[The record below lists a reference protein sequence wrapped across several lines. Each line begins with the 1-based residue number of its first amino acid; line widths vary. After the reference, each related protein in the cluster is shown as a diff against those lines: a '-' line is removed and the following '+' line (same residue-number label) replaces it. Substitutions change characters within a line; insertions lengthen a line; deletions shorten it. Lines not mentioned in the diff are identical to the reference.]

1 MKKIT
6 RNLLS
11 ILMTAILFVTAM
23 IPSFAM
29 DSSAW
34 DEVWESADSKAGLIM
49 FVGSDESERNFTW
62 YTETQNTPVITLST
76 NALMLDSEEF
86 AGSTEK
92 ASDGDFVNHV
102 TVTGLDFDTT
112 YYYKATSG
120 DYESAVY
127 SFRTAAE
134 DEFKAVY
141 MTDIHIT
148 GDAENTES
156 LYNTSFNFNNTLEDV
171 LARENN
177 INLLL
182 SAGDQASD
190 GLEAEY
196 KAFTASPILKSIPVA
211 TSIGNHDRKGVEYK
225 TFTNLPNEYEE
236 AKISSYVG
244 DNYWFVKG
252 DVLFLVV
259 DTNNASG
266 EDHAAF
272 VEKAVNANPDVK
284 WKVMMAHHDL
294 YSGRIPHRESENR
307 LIRMMWAPI
316 VDEFGIDLVL
326 LGHSH
331 FYTVSNVLYNNKT
344 VAPFAP
350 EMVDPAGTLYMV
362 SCSINRPREEE
373 ELGLNEK
380 LIGFDYLTLEPTYNI
395 LTCNND
401 SITVESYEVG
411 ADEAFNSFTITKTTK
426 DGGHEYKENA
436 IVTMFN
442 NLVRKFGT
450 IYAIFNNIGRYSDL
464 KEDGFDVNFFDCLL
478 GR

>member
-1 MKKIT
+1 MKK
-6 RNLLS
+6 LLCVLLTV
-11 ILMTAILFVTAM
+11 ILVLTSAIPV
-23 IPSFAM
+23 FAA
-29 DSSAW
+29 DNAQW
-34 DEVWESADSKAGLIM
+34 DAIWESDDTKAGLMM
-49 FVGSDESERNFTW
+49 FVGSDETERNFTW
-62 YTETQNTPVITLST
+62 YTETENTPVVSVSK
-76 NALMLDSEEF
+76 NALLIDADEF
-86 AGSTEK
+86 KGTTEK

-102 TVTGLDFDTT
+102 TVTGLEYSTT

-127 SFRTAAE
+127 SFTTAAA

-141 MTDIHIT
+141 MTDIHIS
-148 GDAENTES
+148 DNSEENPDS
-156 LYNTSFNFNNTLEDV
+156 LYNTSLGLNNALEDA
-171 LARENN
+171 LAREED
-177 INLLL
+177 IDLLI

-196 KAFTASPILKSIPVA
+196 KAFTASPLLKTMSVA
-211 TSIGNHDRKGVEYK
+211 TTIGNHDRKGVEYK
-225 TFTNLPNEYEE
+225 TFANLPNEYEE
-236 AKISSYVG
+236 AKVSSYIG
-244 DNYWFVKG
+244 DNYWYVKG
-252 DVLFLVV
+252 DVLFLMV

-272 VEKAVNANPDVK
+272 VEKAVKANPDVK
-284 WKVMMAHHDL
+284 WKVLVAHHDL
-294 YSGRIPHRESENR
+294 YSGRIPHRECENR
-307 LIRMMWAPI
+307 LIRLMWAPI
-316 VDEFGIDLVL
+316 VDEYGIDLVL

-331 FYTVSNVLYNNKT
+331 FYTVSNVLYNSKT
-344 VAPFAP
+344 VAPLAS
-350 EMVDPAGTLYMV
+350 EMIDPAGSIYMV
-362 SCSINRPREEE
+362 SCSINRPREED

-395 LTCNND
+395 LTCNED

-426 DGGHEYKENA
+426 YGGHEYKEFS

>member
-1 MKKIT
+1 MKK
-6 RNLLS
+6 LLCVLLTV
-11 ILMTAILFVTAM
+11 ILVATSAIPV
-23 IPSFAM
+23 FAA
-29 DSSAW
+29 DNAQW
-34 DEVWESADSKAGLIM
+34 DAIWESDDTKSGLMM
-49 FVGSDESERNFTW
+49 FVGSDETERNFTW
-62 YTETQNTPVITLST
+62 YTETENTPVVSVSK
-76 NALMLDSEEF
+76 NALLIDADEF
-86 AGSTEK
+86 KGTTEK

-102 TVTGLDFDTT
+102 TVTGLEYSTT

-127 SFRTAAE
+127 SFTTAAA

-141 MTDIHIT
+141 MTDIHIS
-148 GDAENTES
+148 DNSEENPDS
-156 LYNTSFNFNNTLEDV
+156 LYNTSLGLNNALEDA
-171 LARENN
+171 LAREED
-177 INLLL
+177 IDLLI

-196 KAFTASPILKSIPVA
+196 KAFTASPLLKTMSVA
-211 TSIGNHDRKGVEYK
+211 TTIGNHDRKGVEYK

-236 AKISSYVG
+236 AKVSSYIG
-244 DNYWFVKG
+244 DNYWYVKG
-252 DVLFLVV
+252 DVLFLMV

-272 VEKAVNANPDVK
+272 VAKAVSANPDVK
-284 WKVMMAHHDL
+284 WKVLVAHHDL

-307 LIRMMWAPI
+307 LIRLMWAPI
-316 VDEFGIDLVL
+316 VDEYGIDLVL

-344 VAPFAP
+344 VAPLAS
-350 EMVDPAGTLYMV
+350 EMIDPAGTIYMV
-362 SCSINRPREEE
+362 SCSINRPREED

-395 LTCNND
+395 LTCNED

-426 DGGHEYKENA
+426 DGGHEYKEFS

-478 GR
+478 GK